1 MCVRPGPNPIRG
13 ITKGCSIKRELTLF
27 WPFNYL
33 PSCFGS
39 SIVLSMPSPML
50 FIQSTWKLLMTNQV
64 SLLFHCPTTLH
75 PVAFYAKPQKSF
87 TNFCTK
93 ITAPT
98 TTPEKGVITEFL
110 LNKCGLTDAD
120 IKKAYRHRN
129 HLLRAKSSQTL
140 EKVLVLLNGCG
151 LTTPAQIRKVVLRH
165 PGIIWSSEKNIQSKL
180 SFLRTFM
187 KEEDIIKLVQTEA
200 RILGQSELRL
210 KYAISLLQKLG
221 IDGEELPEILT
232 RQPRLLTTPEQKV
245 VESFKHAEDLGFK
258 KGSKMFARTLRV
270 ILGLSKEDIDRRRHC
285 LRSLGLSE
293 NQISDIWRKKPSTL
307 GVTEEKMK
315 RNVDFVVKTAG
326 LSLAD
331 LVKYPN
337 LFQYSVETRMI
348 PRYRVMEALNS
359 MQVQVQAPMRKGK
372 KEGLSFLQI
381 VIIPEKSFL
390 EKYVNSNDES
400 SLLLLDIYHGK
411 RVSWKADH

>member
-1 MCVRPGPNPIRG
+1 
-13 ITKGCSIKRELTLF
+13 
-27 WPFNYL
+27 
-33 PSCFGS
+33 
-39 SIVLSMPSPML
+39 
-50 FIQSTWKLLMTNQV
+50 
-64 SLLFHCPTTLH
+64 
-75 PVAFYAKPQKSF
+75 
-87 TNFCTK
+87 
-93 ITAPT
+93 
-98 TTPEKGVITEFL
+98 
-110 LNKCGLTDAD
+110 
-120 IKKAYRHRN
+120 
-129 HLLRAKSSQTL
+129 
-140 EKVLVLLNGCG
+140 
-151 LTTPAQIRKVVLRH
+151 
-165 PGIIWSSEKNIQSKL
+165 
-180 SFLRTFM
+180 M
-187 KEEDIIKLVQTEA
+187 KEEDIIKLVQTDA

-270 ILGLSKEDIDRRRHC
+270 ILGLSKEDIDRKWHC

-400 SLLLLDIYHGK
+400 SSLLLDIYHGK